1 MLNWNIY
8 LTTETEKYD
17 FITAVRAAGAN
28 LTGVSGCGPG
38 YYIQFDA
45 TQAQADYIEK
55 TWYSQEIHN
64 MNAAEAWE
72 AWTRGRLT
80 VQQLVTWQQRHG
92 ICFDP
97 AGKVVET

>member
-17 FITAVRAAGAN
+17 FIATILAAGAK

-64 MNAAEAWE
+64 MNAAQVWSAWKNN
-72 AWTRGRLT
+72 RLT
-80 VQQLVTWQQRHG
+80 VGQLATWQQRHG
-92 ICFDP
+92 IYFNP
-97 AGKVVET
+97 AGEVVKV

>member
-8 LTTETEKYD
+8 LSTETEKYD
-17 FITAVRAAGAN
+17 FIAAIRAAGAK

-45 TQAQADYIEK
+45 TQAQADYIERIY
-55 TWYSQEIHN
+55 YSQDIHN
-64 MNAAEAWE
+64 MNAAQAWE
-72 AWTRGRLT
+72 AWKRGRLT
-80 VQQLVTWQQRHG
+80 VNQLATWQQRNG
-92 ICFDP
+92 IYFDP